1 MFCIQVVYEHNMN
14 TEQTIFQHNNLS
26 TKEVGHSFF
35 VEIGANFKRM
45 KRP

>member
-1 MFCIQVVYEHNMN
+1 MYCIQVVYEHNMN
-14 TEQTIFQHNNLS
+14 RLYFQHNNLS